1 MRSTLVR
8 ASTIGVI
15 AGVVGFILFAAF
27 FAVFL
32 LILAAVRHNHP
43 DIMWSLKIA
52 VPLAVLTAVLGFV
65 IAIVRL
71 RTIDKHK
78 KTIF

>member
-32 LILAAVRHNHP
+32 LILAAVRHNNP

>member
-32 LILAAVRHNHP
+32 LILATVRHNHP
-43 DIMWSLKIA
+43 DMMWSLKIA

>member
-1 MRSTLVR
+1 MRNTLVR
-8 ASTIGVI
+8 ASMIGLF
-15 AGVVGFILFAAF
+15 AGVVCFIFVAILFV
-27 FAVFL
+27 VFL
-32 LILAAVRHNHP
+32 LILGTLRHTHP
-43 DIMWSLKIA
+43 DMMWTLRVA
-52 VPLAVLTAVLGFV
+52 VPLAVLTAVFGFI